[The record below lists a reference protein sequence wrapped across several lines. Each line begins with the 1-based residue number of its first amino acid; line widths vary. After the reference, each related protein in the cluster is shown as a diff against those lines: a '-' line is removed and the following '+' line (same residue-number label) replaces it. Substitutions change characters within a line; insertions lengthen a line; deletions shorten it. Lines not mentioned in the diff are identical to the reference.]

1 MKIRPFRAIRYD
13 LERIGDLSKAVAPP
27 YDQIDPATQSLLYAM
42 HPQNIVRISF
52 GRDEPGDDARTSKYQ
67 RAKGW
72 LERWLAEGILI
83 EETAPAIYPYHSTYR
98 VGEHSLTRKGFIAM
112 GELSEYSERLVFPH
126 ERTHAKPKE
135 DRLRLLEAIRAD
147 LGLVFMLYP
156 DTDRQTD
163 ALLEEVTAAPPFV
176 EASDLKGE
184 EHRLW
189 RATDPDLIVELQR
202 LMADRPVVI
211 ADGHHRYETA
221 LEFRKAHPEAT
232 HKLMAFFSLEGPGL
246 TIFPLHRLVKDVT
259 NFSLDA
265 LREALATTFEVREL
279 EGLQTGDQGQG
290 LPHVLTAQFT
300 GPDRFPLVAGGANH
314 PYLVSLR
321 PGAFDR
327 IPWPEGTSHAWRRL
341 AVSLLH
347 EGILRPHLGIGEEAL
362 RLASHVDYTASAEE
376 AIRSVSA
383 RRHQAAFLLPAVTPA
398 ELQAVVRNGE
408 LLPQKS
414 THFYPKLLTGLVM
427 ARV

>member
-1 MKIRPFRAIRYD
+1 VKIRPFRAIRYD
-13 LERIGDLSKAVAPP
+13 FERIGDLSKAVAPP
-27 YDQIDPATQSLLYAM
+27 YDQIDLATQSLLYAM

-52 GRDEPGDDARTSKYQ
+52 GQDEPGDDARASKYQ
-67 RAKGW
+67 RAKW
-72 LERWLAEGILI
+72 FLERWLAEGILI

-135 DRLRLLEAIRAD
+135 DRLRLLEATRAD
-147 LGLVFMLYP
+147 LGLVFMLYADP
-156 DTDRQTD
+156 DRQSD
-163 ALLEEVTAAPPFV
+163 ALLEEVTAAPPFA

-189 RATDPDLIVELQR
+189 RATDPRLIAELQR
-202 LMADRPVVI
+202 LLAERPVVI

-232 HKLMAFFSLEGPGL
+232 HKLMAFFPLEGPGL
-246 TIFPLHRLVKDVT
+246 TIFPLHRLVRDVT
-259 NFSLDA
+259 NFNLAA
-265 LREALATTFEVREL
+265 LREAVATTFEVREL
-279 EGLQTGDQGQG
+279 EGLQTGDQD
-290 LPHVLTAQFT
+290 LAHLLTAQFT
-300 GPDRFPLVAGGANH
+300 GPDRFPIVAGGVDH
-314 PYLVSLR
+314 PQLVSLR
-321 PGAFDR
+321 PGALDR
-327 IPWPEGTSHAWRRL
+327 ISWPEGTSQAWRRL

-362 RLASHVDYTASAEE
+362 RLASHLDYTASAEE
-376 AIRSVSA
+376 AIRSVRA
-383 RRHQAAFLLPAVTPA
+383 GRHQAAFLLPAVTPA

-427 ARV
+427 TRL